1 MANQKSMGETF
12 QELREVLVSYA
23 KQETVEPL
31 NKLKH
36 YLGWGIPGA
45 LVLSLGLYLISL
57 GILRGL
63 QHIEWTSSGFGSLLP
78 YAVSLAFL
86 IVVIGLNA
94 RKAQKS
100 MSEGDDG
107 SKAARS

>member
-12 QELREVLVSYA
+12 QELREVLVAYA

-45 LVLSLGLYLISL
+45 LVLALGVYLISL

-63 QHIEWTSSGFGSLLP
+63 QHISWTTSGFGSLLP
-78 YAVSLAFL
+78 YGVSVLFL
-86 IVVIGLNA
+86 LLVIGLNA

-100 MSEGDDG
+100 MNEGDDG
-107 SKAARS
+107 SKAARP